1 MQLRKKRWWKKKP
14 EIQANWHVL
23 CCACWL
29 YVKAT
34 LFSSKPTCIVL
45 FRLFGLYVYV
55 SFTWAKIAPDRH
67 DRLLYVYLKN
77 GTRTLKSARTYV
89 DAWFMTKQT
98 HWFHIHLAHRTLFA
112 CTLIRAHTNTVPYS
126 LFRRFLLSQLRTVS
140 LTHIRQ
146 HAHIFTCM
154 QKNSCIS
161 ISKMVCLSMGSSIL
175 PDYYCKWNDCTLKP
189 QNNVAAQKRA
199 TKQTK
204 WAQSAIN
211 DVYLWITY
219 ARAFLVVAF
228 FLDLLPFEWSDLMVL
243 RRNKLYAFCFHWL
256 KF

>member
-1 MQLRKKRWWKKKP
+1 MMKKKP

-34 LFSSKPTCIVL
+34 IFPSEPICIVL

-126 LFRRFLLSQLRTVS
+126 LVGRFLLFTITHS
-140 LTHIRQ
+140 LTYTHTPAC
-146 HAHIFTCM
+146 AHIHM
-154 QKNSCIS
+154 
-161 ISKMVCLSMGSSIL
+161 
-175 PDYYCKWNDCTLKP
+175 
-189 QNNVAAQKRA
+189 
-199 TKQTK
+199 
-204 WAQSAIN
+204 
-211 DVYLWITY
+211 Y
-219 ARAFLVVAF
+219 AKEFMHF
-228 FLDLLPFEWSDLMVL
+228 
-243 RRNKLYAFCFHWL
+243 NQ
-256 KF
+256 